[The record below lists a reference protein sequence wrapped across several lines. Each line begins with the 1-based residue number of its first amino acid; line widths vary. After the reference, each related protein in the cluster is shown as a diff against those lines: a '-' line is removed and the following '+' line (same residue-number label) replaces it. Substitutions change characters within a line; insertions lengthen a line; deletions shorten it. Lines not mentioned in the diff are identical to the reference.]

1 MMTALRSSL
10 LAAALAL
17 STSGCSGGS
26 GPTAIELQ
34 IDSLAFTS
42 TCAFVSLGEQCQLS
56 AAAFTAEGQRIG
68 NPVLRWATFNF
79 PVAEV
84 DEDGTVSA
92 KGPGLATIEVSN
104 TTATAFARTDV
115 QVVIPKAE

>member
-1 MMTALRSSL
+1 MTALRSSL

-17 STSGCSGGS
+17 SMSACSGSG

-42 TCAFVSLGEQCQLS
+42 TCPIVSLGEQCQLG

-79 PVAEV
+79 QVADV
-84 DEDGTVSA
+84 DEDGTVTAS
-92 KGPGLATIEVSN
+92 GPGLATIEVSN
-104 TTATAFARTDV
+104 TTGTVFARTDV
-115 QVVIPKAE
+115 RVVIPKEE